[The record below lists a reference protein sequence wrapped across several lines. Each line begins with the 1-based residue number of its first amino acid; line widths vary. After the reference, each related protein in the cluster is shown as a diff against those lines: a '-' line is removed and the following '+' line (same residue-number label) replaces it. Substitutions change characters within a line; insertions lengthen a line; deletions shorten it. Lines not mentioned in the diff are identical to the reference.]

1 MKDFAYHRPSTLSE
15 AVALLA
21 TDDEC
26 RPMSG
31 GMTLLPTMKQRLASP
46 KMIVDLA
53 ALPGLTGITVDG
65 GSVTIG
71 AMTTHAAVADSAALR
86 AVIPALGT
94 LAGLIGDPQ
103 VRHRG
108 TIGGSVANAD
118 PAADYPAAVLGL
130 GATIVTD
137 RREIAAD
144 IFFTAMF
151 QTALQPGEIIVAVR
165 FPIPDAAGYAKFKSQ
180 ASRYA
185 LVGAFVARFGSS
197 VRVAITGAGPVVFR
211 SKDIEDAL
219 AANFSPQALAR
230 ISIAPSGLS
239 SDIHADNEYRAH
251 LVVVMARRAVEQA
264 LMDQKPS

>member
-71 AMTTHAAVADSAALR
+71 AMTTHAAVADSAAIR

-165 FPIPDAAGYAKFKSQ
+165 FPIPDAAGYDKFKSQ

>member
-71 AMTTHAAVADSAALR
+71 AMTTHAAVADSAAIR